1 MYIHTKKIVLKFAV
15 QMNKK
20 HNFLEEKKTNCE
32 YTVFHNA
39 FLTFTTII
47 MIMNYNAYKLYKYLL
62 VMNSVLRL
70 KKVAISDLC
79 FDFLKKRRF
88 LWGNCETT
96 YQFYKF

>member
-1 MYIHTKKIVLKFAV
+1 MNHSILLLSTSKVRYVYKKNVLKFAV

-47 MIMNYNAYKLYKYLL
+47 MIMNYNTYKLYKYLL
-62 VMNSVLRL
+62 MHSVLRL
-70 KKVAISDLC
+70 KKGAISNLC
-79 FDFLKKRRF
+79 LDFLKKQRF
-88 LWGNCETT
+88 L
-96 YQFYKF
+96 